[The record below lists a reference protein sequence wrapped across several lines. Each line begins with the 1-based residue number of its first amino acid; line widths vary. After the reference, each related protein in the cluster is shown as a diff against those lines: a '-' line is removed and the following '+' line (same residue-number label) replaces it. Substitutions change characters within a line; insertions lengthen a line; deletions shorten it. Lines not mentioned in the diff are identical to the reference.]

1 MTYISKY
8 LKHETK
14 RNTLFRFLLILLIV
28 TAYFVLMSIKYG
40 VQEGFLVTLLTW
52 SFFVFCTPIAD
63 AGFLIDFPIRLVG
76 KVRMVFS
83 ELGVWLTA
91 ATINVLALTISPS
104 IYQQTEILKLFHH
117 ILSNPFPYWL
127 IIVLSAG
134 GTFFSIYFGDELIDV
149 TKHKHRVK
157 HKKHRRKHWII
168 IMGFLGAGMILLYV
182 YLIGQLGINIPLV

>member
-1 MTYISKY
+1 MVFISKY

-14 RNTLFRFLLILLIV
+14 RNTLFRFLFILLIV
-28 TAYFVLMSIKYG
+28 AAYFVLMSVKYG

-52 SFFVFCTPIAD
+52 SFFVFSTPIAD
-63 AGFLIDFPIRLVG
+63 AGFLIDFPIRLIT
-76 KVRMVFS
+76 KVRMLFS
-83 ELGVWLTA
+83 ELGVWIVA
-91 ATINVLALTISPS
+91 AIINVLALSISPS

-127 IIVLSAG
+127 IIILSAG

-149 TKHKHRVK
+149 TKYEHRAK

-168 IMGFLGAGMILLYV
+168 IMGFLGVGIILLYV
-182 YLIGQLGINIPLV
+182 YLINQLGINIPLV